1 MKTKLIIL
9 SLEPLESRYTCE
21 WYSQLPKIFNEQIR
35 KMDLH
40 MEVISIDG
48 KSNLSNK
55 VTPGAFLNF
64 TETNIWKNNQL
75 NQIANMFS
83 EGRINPGDKFLITD
97 AWNPSVIQIKYMS
110 ELTDIPVEIHSIWHA
125 GSYDPQDFLGR
136 KIKDKKWSYNFE
148 KSVFHASD
156 CNYFATSFHANMF
169 LEVLNDDKDMIRKV
183 YRVGFPFE
191 YLRDTLEPYSNI
203 DKEDI
208 ILFPHRIAPE
218 KQPMVFS
225 HLSNMLPQYKF
236 IFCQELELTK
246 EQYHNLLGKAKMVF
260 SANLQETLG
269 ISCFE
274 GMLTNAL
281 PLVPD
286 RLSYKEMYDDKFKYP
301 SNLTLDS
308 NMSNYELL
316 STRIKYMMDN
326 YDEIVTSKE
335 FLDTRRKLINSY
347 FGSEMLVKNV
357 LTNKIEELV

>member
-9 SLEPLESRYTCE
+9 SLEPLESRYTSE
-21 WYSQLPKIFNEQIR
+21 WYFQLPKIFNDYIR

-75 NQIANMFS
+75 NQIAKMFS
-83 EGRINPGDKFLITD
+83 DGKINPGDKFLITD

-110 ELTDIPVEIHSIWHA
+110 ELMDIPVEIHSIWHA

-136 KIKDKKWSYNFE
+136 KIKNKRWSYNFE
-148 KSVFHASD
+148 RSIFHASD
-156 CNYFATSFHANMF
+156 CNYFATAFHANMF
-169 LEVLNDDKDMIRKV
+169 LNTLNNEKDMIRKV

-191 YLRDTLEPYSNI
+191 YLREILEPYSNVK
-203 DKEDI
+203 KEDI
-208 ILFPHRIAPE
+208 ILFPHRLAPE
-218 KQPMVFS
+218 KQPSVFS
-225 HLSNMLPQYKF
+225 YLSELLPEYKF
-236 IFCQELELTK
+236 IFCQQTELTK
-246 EQYHNLLGKAKMVF
+246 EEYHKLLGKAKMVF

-274 GMLTNAL
+274 GMLVNAL

-286 RLSYKEMYDDKFKYP
+286 RLSYTEMYNDRFKYP
-301 SNLTLDS
+301 SDMTLES
-308 NMSNYELL
+308 GNIHYGLVAK
-316 STRIKYMMDN
+316 RIKFMMDN
-326 YDEIVTSKE
+326 YDEIVSSKE
-335 FLDTRRKLINSY
+335 FLDTKRNLINNY
-347 FGSEMLVKNV
+347 FGSEMLVKNI
-357 LTNKIEELV
+357 LTSKIEELV